1 MAAPIASEHPSPQAF
16 ARYLGLLGLEAR
28 PPALEAL
35 RELTAAHLYRVPFE
49 NLSKLLHR
57 HDSAMRLPA
66 IDRFLDGIAW
76 HGFGG
81 TCYSNNYHF
90 SLLLGFLGYDV
101 RFCGADMSRPDVHVV
116 NVVTLAGHEYLVDV
130 GYGAPFAEPMP
141 LDRRDDVV
149 VALGTDRYRLQP
161 RDPDGRSTLEMHRDG
176 RLRHGYRL
184 NPRGRRIEE
193 FAGVIES
200 SFSPAAT
207 FMNALVIIR
216 FRPGGSTSLHNLSL
230 RESQGL
236 TQHVS
241 EIPDLQA
248 LPATLEARFGIAAEA
263 ARRALAGVDLTRDVY
278 G

>member
-1 MAAPIASEHPSPQAF
+1 MAVPIASEHQSRQAF
-16 ARYLGLLGLEAR
+16 ERYLRLLGQDAR
-28 PPALEAL
+28 APGLEAL

-57 HDSAMRLPA
+57 RDPAMRLPA
-66 IDRFLDGIAW
+66 IDRFLDGIES

-116 NVVTLAGHEYLVDV
+116 NVVTLTGREYLVDV

-141 LDRRDDVV
+141 LDHRDDIV
-149 VALGTDRYRLQP
+149 VALGTDRYCLKP
-161 RDPDGRSTLEMHRDG
+161 RDPDGRSTLEMHREG

-193 FAGVIES
+193 FAGVTES

-216 FRPGGSTSLHNLSL
+216 FQPGGSTSLHNRSL
-230 RESQGL
+230 RESRGP
-236 TQHVS
+236 TQRAS
-241 EIPDLQA
+241 EIPDLQT
-248 LPATLEARFGIAAEA
+248 LPATIETRFGIAAEV
-263 ARRALAGVDLTRDVY
+263 ARRALAGVDLSQDVY